1 MVDEIVTAP
10 LHCANHPDRETMLR
24 CNRCEKPICYQCAVR
39 TPVGYRCRECVRS
52 QQAVYYNAGRLDLPI
67 AAVIGVLSGGVLGAL
82 AYVFLGA
89 FGWFSFLGAILIG
102 PAAGGVIAEA
112 VRRGVGRRRG
122 RYLKWIAAG
131 ACVVGIL
138 LGGLLLY
145 AGLPLLA
152 GAPFGAAI
160 GILPSLVTRLDV
172 LLLAALAASTIYARL
187 V

>member
-1 MVDEIVTAP
+1 MSDDSIST
-10 LHCANHPDRETMLR
+10 LYCANHPDRETMLR
-24 CNRCEKPICYQCAVR
+24 CNRCDKPICYQCAVR
-39 TPVGYRCRECVRS
+39 TPVGYRCKECVRG
-52 QQAVYYNAGRLDLPI
+52 QQAVYFNANRFDLVI
-67 AAVIGVLSGGVLGAL
+67 AAAIGVLLGDVLGAL
-82 AYVFLGA
+82 AYAFLGA

-102 PAAGGVIAEA
+102 PAVGGIIAEA
-112 VRRGVGRRRG
+112 IRRGVGKRRA

-152 GAPFGAAI
+152 GAPLRGVIGVLPAI
-160 GILPSLVTRLDV
+160 VTRLDV